1 MIKQLRLWCVHEFF
15 SIFKN
20 NKKLREIA
28 EKCRAKGAH
37 LLIDDYHGTNVV
49 PLSLKKENLEDIFL
63 VTGGYKYL

>member
-1 MIKQLRLWCVHEFF
+1 MCSRVFF
-15 SIFKN
+15 QSSKII
-20 NKKLREIA
+20 KKLREIA